1 MGSTLRLAKAGCKRD
16 YIIPS
21 MAGTLIEDGWRC
33 ETNQQRKETGNRL
46 EELKQRKRQVFV
58 AGRTKNGK
66 IMGSSSFSCS
76 FRLVKN
82 CTSSSPFCLVIA
94 VCWCGDHT

>member
-46 EELKQRKRQVFV
+46 EELKQRKRQVLWLEEQRMGRSWDQVVLVVLFV
-58 AGRTKNGK
+58 
-66 IMGSSSFSCS
+66 
-76 FRLVKN
+76 
-82 CTSSSPFCLVIA
+82 
-94 VCWCGDHT
+94 